1 MTKPWVVETL
11 VANAHARRELL
22 WLRARE
28 KEDLT
33 MARELEE
40 IDPGLLDR
48 LRTTGVDPSDPPDEG
63 PRDRR
68 ERFARLW
75 HECYRR
81 HELAVE
87 AAVGAARAGDAGAA
101 ERVSAMTERR

>member
-1 MTKPWVVETL
+1 MTKPWVVETI

-22 WLRARE
+22 WLRAHE

-40 IDPGLLDR
+40 IDPGLIGR
-48 LRTTGVDPSDPPDEG
+48 LRAAGIDPTDPPDEDA
-63 PRDRR
+63 RDRR
-68 ERFARLW
+68 ERFGRLW

-81 HELAVE
+81 HELAAE
-87 AAVGAARAGDAGAA
+87 TTGCAAR
-101 ERVSAMTERR
+101 ERRSPIEWPPIA

>member
-1 MTKPWVVETL
+1 MAKPWVVETI

-22 WLRARE
+22 WLRAHE

-40 IDPGLLDR
+40 IDPGLIDR
-48 LRTTGVDPSDPPDEG
+48 LRTAGIDLSDPTDEG
-63 PRDRR
+63 TCDRR

-81 HELAVE
+81 HELAAE
-87 AAVGAARAGDAGAA
+87 ASAGALRA
-101 ERVSAMTERR
+101 RDSGVDNRAIATARRR